1 MRKGEKMNLKDRLTE
16 EMKTAA
22 KAKDKLK
29 LSTIR
34 MVRSEIKNREI
45 ALQQELNDDQILKL
59 LGTMVKQRKDS
70 SSQFKK
76 GGREDLAAKEELEL
90 EILGAYLPEQ
100 MSTAEIEETVKM
112 VIAETGAASKKDMGK
127 VMQAVM
133 SRVAGRADGKEVNRM
148 VSSLLS

>member
-1 MRKGEKMNLKDRLTE
+1 MSLKEQLTE

-34 MVRSEIKNREI
+34 MVRAEIKNKEI
-45 ALQQELNDDQILKL
+45 ALRHDLSDEEILKL

-70 SSQFKK
+70 ISQFKK
-76 GGREDLAAKEELEL
+76 GGREDLAAKEEQEL
-90 EILGAYLPEQ
+90 KILAAYLPEP
-100 MSTAEIEETVKM
+100 MSAVEIEALVKI
-112 VIAETGAASKKDMGK
+112 VIAETGAAGKKDMGK

-133 SRVAGRADGKEVNRM
+133 ARVAGRADGREVNRM
-148 VSSLLS
+148 VSSLLP

>member
-1 MRKGEKMNLKDRLTE
+1 MNLKEQLTE

-45 ALQQELNDDQILKL
+45 ALRHEVNDDEVLKL

-70 SSQFKK
+70 ISQFKK

-90 EILGAYLPEQ
+90 KILGVYLPEP
-100 MSTAEIEETVKM
+100 MNVAEIENIVKT
-112 VIAETGAASKKDMGK
+112 VIAETGATGKKDMGK

-133 SRVAGRADGKEVNRM
+133 ARVAGRADGKEVNRM
-148 VSSLLS
+148 VSSQLS

>member
-1 MRKGEKMNLKDRLTE
+1 MSLKEQFTE

-22 KAKDKLK
+22 RAKDKLR

-34 MVRSEIKNREI
+34 MVRSEIKNQEI
-45 ALQQELNDDQILKL
+45 ALRHELNDDEILKL

-70 SSQFKK
+70 ISQFKK

-90 EILGAYLPEQ
+90 EILGVYLPEP
-100 MSTAEIEETVKM
+100 MAATEIESIVKT
-112 VIAETGAASKKDMGK
+112 VIAETGATGKKDMGK

-133 SRVAGRADGKEVNRM
+133 ARLAGRADGKEVNRM
-148 VSSLLS
+148 VSSLIS

>member
-1 MRKGEKMNLKDRLTE
+1 MNLKEQLIE

-22 KAKDKLK
+22 KAKDKLR

-45 ALQQELNDDQILKL
+45 ALRHELSDDEILKL

-70 SSQFKK
+70 INQFKK
-76 GGREDLAAKEELEL
+76 GGREDLVAKEEQEL
-90 EILGAYLPEQ
+90 EILNVYLPEP
-100 MSTAEIEETVKM
+100 MDALEIENIVKT
-112 VIAETGAASKKDMGK
+112 VIAETGAAGKKDMGK

-133 SRVAGRADGKEVNRM
+133 ALAAGRADGKEVNRM
-148 VSSLLS
+148 VSSQLS

>member
-1 MRKGEKMNLKDRLTE
+1 MSLKEQLTE

-45 ALQQELNDDQILKL
+45 ALRHELNDDEILKL

-70 SSQFKK
+70 ISQFKK

-90 EILGAYLPEQ
+90 GILGVYLPEP
-100 MSTAEIEETVKM
+100 MTADEIEEIVKTA
-112 VIAETGAASKKDMGK
+112 IAETGAAGKKDMGK

-133 SRVAGRADGKEVNRM
+133 ARVAGRADGKEVNRM
-148 VSSLLS
+148 VSSQLS

>member
-1 MRKGEKMNLKDRLTE
+1 MNLKEQLTE

-45 ALQQELNDDQILKL
+45 ALRHELNDDEILKL

-70 SSQFKK
+70 INQFKK
-76 GGREDLAAKEELEL
+76 GGRDDLAAREEQEL
-90 EILGAYLPEQ
+90 EILQAYLPEQ
-100 MSTAEIEETVKM
+100 LDAAEIEKIVKA
-112 VIAETGAASKKDMGK
+112 VIAETGAVGKKDMGK

-133 SRVAGRADGKEVNRM
+133 ARVAGRADGKEVNRM
-148 VSSLLS
+148 VSSQLS

>member
-1 MRKGEKMNLKDRLTE
+1 MRKGEKMNLKEQLTE
-16 EMKTAA
+16 AMKTAA

-45 ALQQELNDDQILKL
+45 AQQKELNDDEILKL

-70 SSQFKK
+70 ISQFKK
-76 GGREDLAAKEELEL
+76 GGREDLAAKEEQEL

-100 MSTAEIEETVKM
+100 MTAAEVEEIVKK

>member
-1 MRKGEKMNLKDRLTE
+1 MSLKEQLTA

-34 MVRSEIKNREI
+34 MVRAEIKNKEI
-45 ALQQELNDDQILKL
+45 ALRHDLSDEEILKL

-70 SSQFKK
+70 ISQFKK
-76 GGREDLAAKEELEL
+76 GGREDLAAKEEQEL
-90 EILGAYLPEQ
+90 KILAAYLPEP
-100 MSTAEIEETVKM
+100 MSAAEIEVIVKT
-112 VIAETGAASKKDMGK
+112 VIAETGAAGKKDMGK

-133 SRVAGRADGKEVNRM
+133 ARVAGRADGREVNRM
-148 VSSLLS
+148 VSSLLP

>member
-1 MRKGEKMNLKDRLTE
+1 MNLKEQLIE

-22 KAKDKLK
+22 KAKDKLR

-45 ALQQELNDDQILKL
+45 ALRHELSDDEILKL

-70 SSQFKK
+70 INQFKK
-76 GGREDLAAKEELEL
+76 GGREDLVAKEEQEL
-90 EILGAYLPEQ
+90 EILNVYLPEP
-100 MSTAEIEETVKM
+100 MDALEIENIVKT
-112 VIAETGAASKKDMGK
+112 VIAETGAAGKKDMGK

-133 SRVAGRADGKEVNRM
+133 ALAAGRADGKEVNRM

>member
-1 MRKGEKMNLKDRLTE
+1 MNLKERLTE

-22 KAKDKLK
+22 RAKDKLK

-34 MVRSEIKNREI
+34 MVRSEIKNQEI
-45 ALQQELNDDQILKL
+45 SRRHELGDDEILKL

-70 SSQFKK
+70 ISQFKK
-76 GGREDLAAKEELEL
+76 GGREDLAAKEEQEL
-90 EILGAYLPEQ
+90 EILGVYLPEQ
-100 MSTAEIEETVKM
+100 MAATEIESIVKT
-112 VIAETGAASKKDMGK
+112 VIAETGAAGKKDMGK

-133 SRVAGRADGKEVNRM
+133 ARVAGRADGKEINRM

>member
-1 MRKGEKMNLKDRLTE
+1 MSLKEQLTE
-16 EMKTAA
+16 AMKTAA
-22 KAKDKLK
+22 KAKDKLR

-45 ALQQELNDDQILKL
+45 ALRHELDDNEVLKL

-70 SSQFKK
+70 ISQFKK

-90 EILGAYLPEQ
+90 EILSVYLPEP
-100 MSTAEIEETVKM
+100 MIADEIEEIVKT
-112 VIAETGAASKKDMGK
+112 VIAETGSTGKKDMGK

-133 SRVAGRADGKEVNRM
+133 ARVAGRADGKEVNRM

>member
-1 MRKGEKMNLKDRLTE
+1 MNLKEQLTE
-16 EMKTAA
+16 EMKIAA
-22 KAKDKLK
+22 RAKDKLK

-34 MVRSEIKNREI
+34 MVRSEIKNQEI
-45 ALQQELNDDQILKL
+45 SRRHELGDDEILKL

-70 SSQFKK
+70 ISQFKK

-90 EILGAYLPEQ
+90 EILGVYLPEQ
-100 MSTAEIEETVKM
+100 MAATEIESIVKT
-112 VIAETGAASKKDMGK
+112 VIAETGAAGKKDMGK

-133 SRVAGRADGKEVNRM
+133 ARVAGRADGKEVNRM

>member
-1 MRKGEKMNLKDRLTE
+1 MNLKERLTE

-22 KAKDKLK
+22 RAKDKLR

-34 MVRSEIKNREI
+34 LVRSEIKNREI
-45 ALQQELNDDQILKL
+45 ALQHELSDDEIVKL
-59 LGTMVKQRKDS
+59 LATMVKQRKDS
-70 SSQFKK
+70 ISQFKK

-90 EILGAYLPEQ
+90 EILGVYLPEPL
-100 MSTAEIEETVKM
+100 AAVEIEAIVKT
-112 VIAETGAASKKDMGK
+112 VIAETGAAGKKDMGK

-133 SRVAGRADGKEVNRM
+133 ARVAGRADGREVNRM

>member
-1 MRKGEKMNLKDRLTE
+1 MSLKEQLTE

-34 MVRSEIKNREI
+34 MVRAEIKNKEI
-45 ALQQELNDDQILKL
+45 ALRHDLSDEEILKL

-70 SSQFKK
+70 ISQFKK
-76 GGREDLAAKEELEL
+76 GGREDLAAKEEQEL
-90 EILGAYLPEQ
+90 KILAAYLPEP
-100 MSTAEIEETVKM
+100 MSAVEIEALVKT
-112 VIAETGAASKKDMGK
+112 VIAETGATGKKDMGK

-133 SRVAGRADGKEVNRM
+133 ARVAGRADGREVNRM
-148 VSSLLS
+148 VSSLLP

>member
-1 MRKGEKMNLKDRLTE
+1 MNLKEQLTE

-45 ALQQELNDDQILKL
+45 ALRHELNDDEVLKL

-70 SSQFKK
+70 ISQFKK

-90 EILGAYLPEQ
+90 GILGVYLPEP
-100 MSTAEIEETVKM
+100 MNVAEIENIVKT
-112 VIAETGAASKKDMGK
+112 VIAETGASGKKDMGR

-133 SRVAGRADGKEVNRM
+133 ARVAGRADGKEVNRM
-148 VSSLLS
+148 VSSQLS

>member
-1 MRKGEKMNLKDRLTE
+1 MNLKEQLTE

-22 KAKDKLK
+22 KAKDKPK

-45 ALQQELNDDQILKL
+45 ALRHELNDDEILKL

-70 SSQFKK
+70 INQFKK
-76 GGREDLAAKEELEL
+76 GGRDDLAAREEQEL
-90 EILGAYLPEQ
+90 EILQAYLPEQ
-100 MSTAEIEETVKM
+100 LDAAEIEKIVKA
-112 VIAETGAASKKDMGK
+112 VIAETGAVGKKDMGK

-133 SRVAGRADGKEVNRM
+133 ARVAGRADGKEVNRM
-148 VSSLLS
+148 VSSQLF

>member
-1 MRKGEKMNLKDRLTE
+1 MNLKERLTE

-22 KAKDKLK
+22 RAKDKLR

-34 MVRSEIKNREI
+34 LVRSEIKNREI
-45 ALQQELNDDQILKL
+45 ALQHELSDDEILKL
-59 LGTMVKQRKDS
+59 LATMVKQRKDS
-70 SSQFKK
+70 ISQFKK

-90 EILGAYLPEQ
+90 EILGVYLPEPL
-100 MSTAEIEETVKM
+100 AAVEIEAIVKT
-112 VIAETGAASKKDMGK
+112 VIAETGAAGKKDMGK

-133 SRVAGRADGKEVNRM
+133 ARVAGRADGREVNRM

>member
-1 MRKGEKMNLKDRLTE
+1 MNLKEQLTE

-22 KAKDKLK
+22 KAKDKLR

-45 ALQQELNDDQILKL
+45 ALQHELGDDEILKL

-70 SSQFKK
+70 ISQFKK
-76 GGREDLAAKEELEL
+76 GGREDLAAKEALEL
-90 EILGAYLPEQ
+90 EILGVYLPEQ
-100 MSTAEIEETVKM
+100 MTAGEIETMVKA
-112 VIAETGAASKKDMGK
+112 VIAETGAVGKKDMGK

-133 SRVAGRADGKEVNRM
+133 ARVAGRVDGKEVNRM

>member
-1 MRKGEKMNLKDRLTE
+1 MNLKEQLTE

-45 ALQQELNDDQILKL
+45 ALRHELNDDEVLKL

-70 SSQFKK
+70 ISQFKK

-90 EILGAYLPEQ
+90 EILGVYLPEP
-100 MSTAEIEETVKM
+100 MNVAEIENIVKT
-112 VIAETGAASKKDMGK
+112 VIAETGATGKKDMGK

-133 SRVAGRADGKEVNRM
+133 ARVAGRADGKEVNRM
-148 VSSLLS
+148 VSSQLS

>member
-1 MRKGEKMNLKDRLTE
+1 MNLKERLTE

-22 KAKDKLK
+22 RAKDKLK

-34 MVRSEIKNREI
+34 MVRSEIKNQEI
-45 ALQQELNDDQILKL
+45 SRRHELGDDEILKL

-70 SSQFKK
+70 ISQFKK
-76 GGREDLAAKEELEL
+76 GGREDLAAKEEQEL
-90 EILGAYLPEQ
+90 EILGVYLPEQ
-100 MSTAEIEETVKM
+100 MAATEIESIVKT
-112 VIAETGAASKKDMGK
+112 VIAETGAAGKKDMGK

-133 SRVAGRADGKEVNRM
+133 ARVAGRADGKEVNRM